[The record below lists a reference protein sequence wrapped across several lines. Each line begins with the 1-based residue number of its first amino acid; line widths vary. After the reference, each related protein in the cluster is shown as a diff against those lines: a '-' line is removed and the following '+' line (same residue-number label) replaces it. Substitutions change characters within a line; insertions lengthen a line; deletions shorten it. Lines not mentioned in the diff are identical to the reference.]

1 MNSYVAYLG
10 HHPSI
15 SLAELHACIPDM
27 KVTRMLG
34 SSMAFFD
41 SEAELSQKHLDTWG
55 GTFIIAKGIS
65 DNASALK
72 DVPQIIAD
80 QTANVKGKV
89 TFSLRT
95 FNIPAS
101 KVHDLYRDGKNA
113 LKKKGVP
120 CRYIGTEKKPAA
132 TVLLHKTNIISGKEG
147 AEIVIL
153 GDDDFLWI
161 GRTVGAQDPDAYTKR
176 DMTKPVRDTR
186 VGLLPPKLAQILL
199 NFGAYMANDMKTR
212 DTRHEK
218 SAKLA
223 SRNSRLTILDPFCGT
238 GVIPMEALLRGW
250 DVLASDASLKAVN
263 GCEKNLDWMRKEY
276 GILKKDVASTVWKQD
291 ATRAFELKEKPDV
304 IVTETTLGTPF
315 SDRPAA
321 KDAMKARTE
330 VEEIETGFLE
340 NIAATLPGVPVVCT
354 LPVWFPKAGPL
365 FIEKTWKKIHD
376 IGFRPIL
383 PPGVNPHHPE
393 RLSMLYHRPDQSVGR
408 EIVLLKPIKK

>member
-1 MNSYVAYLG
+1 MNTYAAFLG
-10 HHPSI
+10 HIPSL
-15 SLAELHACIPDM
+15 SLAELHATVPDM
-27 KVTRMLG
+27 KVTKMLG
-34 SSMAFFD
+34 TSMAFFET
-41 SEAELSQKHLDTWG
+41 EAELNQKNLETWG
-55 GTFIIAKGIS
+55 GVFLLAKQVAPVGTKL
-65 DNASALK
+65 NE
-72 DVPQIIAD
+72 VPAILAD
-80 QTANVKGKV
+80 QVANVKGKV

-95 FNIPAS
+95 YNIPHQ
-101 KVHDLYRDGKNA
+101 KVHDLYRDCKKA
-113 LKKKGVP
+113 LKKKEVP
-120 CRYIGTEKKPAA
+120 SRYIGNEKKPAA
-132 TVLLHKTNIISGKEG
+132 TILLHETNIVGGKEG

-153 GDDDFLWI
+153 GGDDYLWI
-161 GRTVGAQDPDAYTKR
+161 GRTVAAQNPDAYTKR

-199 NFGAYMANDMKTR
+199 NFGEYMANDGREKKLKT
-212 DTRHEK
+212 
-218 SAKLA
+218 
-223 SRNSRLTILDPFCGT
+223 LTVLDPFCGT

-250 DVLASDASLKAVN
+250 EVLASDNSLKAVN
-263 GCEKNLDWMRKEY
+263 GCEKNLDWTRKEY

-291 ATRAFELKEKPDV
+291 AQKPFELKEKPDV

-315 SDRPAA
+315 ASTPPS

-365 FIEKTWKKIHD
+365 YIEKTWKKIHD

-393 RLSMLYHRPDQSVGR
+393 RLSILYHRPDQSVGR
-408 EIVLLKPIKK
+408 EIVLLKPIAK

>member
-55 GTFIIAKGIS
+55 GTFIIAKKIT
-65 DNASALK
+65 DNASALR
-72 DVPQIIAD
+72 DIPNIICD

-89 TFSLRT
+89 TFSLRS

-101 KVHDLYRDGKNA
+101 KVHELYRDGKNA

-147 AEIVIL
+147 VEIVIL

-199 NFGAYMANDMKTR
+199 NFGEYLANDGR
-212 DTRHEK
+212 DK
-218 SAKLA
+218 KLKK
-223 SRNSRLTILDPFCGT
+223 LTVLDPFCGT

-263 GCEKNLDWMRKEY
+263 GCEKNLDWTRKEY
-276 GILKKDVASTVWKQD
+276 GILKKDTASTVWKQD
-291 ATRAFELKEKPDV
+291 ATKAFDLKEAPDV

-383 PPGVNPHHPE
+383 PAGVNPHHPE